1 MKRNL
6 DTISSQCFLKSLKRK
21 KEKRK
26 IKAKKK
32 LKRKEKQRR
41 KKEKVKERD
50 YFSNCFTCY
59 LLCCS
64 VSQFIS
70 YLLPPSGLYFLWWI
84 LQKQL
89 LKFFLNQHGEKKK
102 YIFPSRGLSCQ
113 KMSIYIHVTELLSA
127 LNTICFYSHV
137 CYHSYKME
145 EFPITC
151 SSTVHSW
158 LKVSGLVSSQ
168 SRPLIICSNTVYKME
183 YVFRKS
189 TVRITWF

>member
-1 MKRNL
+1 MLKRNL

-21 KEKRK
+21 KEKK
-26 IKAKKK
+26 SEKNFKKK
-32 LKRKEKQRR
+32 EKKRK
-41 KKEKVKERD
+41 KKRKVKERD

-89 LKFFLNQHGEKKK
+89 LKFFLNQHRKK
-102 YIFPSRGLSCQ
+102 INTSFLVEVCCQ

-183 YVFRKS
+183 YMFRKS
-189 TVRITWF
+189 S